1 MMEYAKN
8 SCVLNFWK
16 WEVGRGKF
24 YDEISTSIIFDL
36 LIILIKLSHCKLST
50 VNLQLLKHTPNPSR
64 EGSLGSKLRAAVCF

>member
-36 LIILIKLSHCKLST
+36 LIILIKLSHCKL
-50 VNLQLLKHTPNPSR
+50 
-64 EGSLGSKLRAAVCF
+64 

>member
-8 SCVLNFWK
+8 SCVLNFWE

-50 VNLQLLKHTPNPSR
+50 VNLQLRKTHPQPLSSGEFTIYTMN
-64 EGSLGSKLRAAVCF
+64 